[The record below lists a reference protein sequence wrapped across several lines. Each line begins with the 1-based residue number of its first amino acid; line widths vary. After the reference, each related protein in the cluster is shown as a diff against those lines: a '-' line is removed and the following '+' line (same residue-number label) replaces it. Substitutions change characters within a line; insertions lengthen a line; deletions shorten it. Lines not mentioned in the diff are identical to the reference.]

1 MYFKFTYTCIL
12 FWQLLI
18 ISHVERAAKK
28 SPCLS
33 KCSSDNDQLS
43 PKEYK
48 TLNVKDEHQLEHS
61 LISYLVLVKKKVIL
75 CVLLLFMLQIL
86 YKFSNTTVSNSLF
99 SLWSEWRGGWERSQG
114 LNLLIQC
121 MPCLLVTEIS
131 VFMSHIIIWLYD
143 TRVTL
148 LVRFNRARYNFWR
161 ARLQSDIWCM
171 QSGCKLS

>member
-1 MYFKFTYTCIL
+1 MYFKFTYTSIL
-12 FWQLLI
+12 FWQLLT
-18 ISHVERAAKK
+18 ISHVERAAKT

-43 PKEYK
+43 PKECK

-61 LISYLVLVKKKVIL
+61 LIKLSGVGEKKVIL

-86 YKFSNTTVSNSLF
+86 YKFFNTTVSNSLF

-171 QSGCKLS
+171 QSGCKLL

>member
-75 CVLLLFMLQIL
+75 CVLRTSLHVTNSVQIL
-86 YKFSNTTVSNSLF
+86 QYNCVKFLVFFMIRMERRLRKIPRFEPVNSMHALF
-99 SLWSEWRGGWERSQG
+99 VGDR
-114 LNLLIQC
+114 N
-121 MPCLLVTEIS
+121 
-131 VFMSHIIIWLYD
+131 
-143 TRVTL
+143 
-148 LVRFNRARYNFWR
+148 
-161 ARLQSDIWCM
+161 
-171 QSGCKLS
+171 

>member
-86 YKFSNTTVSNSLF
+86 YKFFNTTVSNSLF
-99 SLWSEWRGGWERSQG
+99 SL
-114 LNLLIQC
+114 
-121 MPCLLVTEIS
+121 
-131 VFMSHIIIWLYD
+131 
-143 TRVTL
+143 
-148 LVRFNRARYNFWR
+148 
-161 ARLQSDIWCM
+161 
-171 QSGCKLS
+171 

>member
-1 MYFKFTYTCIL
+1 MQNFKCQGWASIGA
-12 FWQLLI
+12 QLD
-18 ISHVERAAKK
+18 K
-28 SPCLS
+28 LS
-33 KCSSDNDQLS
+33 GVG
-43 PKEYK
+43 E
-48 TLNVKDEHQLEHS
+48 
-61 LISYLVLVKKKVIL
+61 KKVIL

-86 YKFSNTTVSNSLF
+86 YKFFNTTVSNSLF

-143 TRVTL
+143 SRVTL

-161 ARLQSDIWCM
+161 ARLQSDTSTVYDACKVDVSYYKM
-171 QSGCKLS
+171 QNFHPAFTTHCDVIFVKLWTWE